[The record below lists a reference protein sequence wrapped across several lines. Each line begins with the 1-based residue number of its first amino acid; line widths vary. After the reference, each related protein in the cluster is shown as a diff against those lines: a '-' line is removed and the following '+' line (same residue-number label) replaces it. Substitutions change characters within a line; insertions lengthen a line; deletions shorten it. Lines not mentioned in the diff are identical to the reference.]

1 MTELTNYTTY
11 NVDIN
16 MIYLYIYITIA
27 LIMSMNQWFGE
38 MEHIKILVARLS
50 TTIIQDRREHHIY
63 KSESN
68 IQLQMMTER
77 INSIETTNKM
87 AIEATS
93 TIINAI
99 IEANY
104 NKLLKIVEATFVLQH
119 DQMNDT
125 LGKLSSIINDEV
137 KATLLTFETE
147 QNAMNNANFTAIE
160 NNQHTINEALNDC
173 IGNLKIKIET
183 GRSELL
189 TGLLDTHKVLKTYIK
204 KQEECNKKMDKIEAK
219 TTNQYNNVL
228 LVQSQTSDQ
237 FATELTKL
245 TVQSDRHTA
254 QNLQNCIQIN
264 DCITMCKDNF
274 IDGFVVIGFQKNK
287 TERFDLTY
295 IHKDLKIFNYK
306 TVVWRG
312 YNYHNASCTK
322 DVIILSKLTR
332 LQLVS
337 IEVSL
342 LIQFTIV
349 DDSNKIISIPKRV
362 AKEGQDC
369 HGRSDTWLKQQIC
382 DARDFKDVLLH
393 LSKLNIKFTY
403 NGEPFLLDY

>member
-16 MIYLYIYITIA
+16 LVYLYIYITIA

-77 INSIETTNKM
+77 INGIETTNKM

-93 TIINAI
+93 AIINAI

-119 DQMNDT
+119 DQVNDT

-137 KATLLTFETE
+137 NATLHTFETE

-173 IGNLKIKIET
+173 IMNLKFKIET

-204 KQEECNKKMDKIEAK
+204 KQEECNKKINKIEAK

-237 FATELTKL
+237 FSTELTKL
-245 TVQSDRHTA
+245 TVQCDRHSA

-274 IDGFVVIGFQKNK
+274 IDGFIVIGFSKISESDTTISIIINKN
-287 TERFDLTY
+287 TTN
-295 IHKDLKIFNYK
+295 FNYTTLK
-306 TVVWRG
+306 LRG
-312 YNYHNASCTK
+312 EGVYNNRPR
-322 DVIILSKLTR
+322 IILSKLSR

-337 IEVSL
+337 IELSL
-342 LIQFTIV
+342 LLQFNIV
-349 DDSNKIISIPKRV
+349 DDTNKIISIPMHV
-362 AKEGQDC
+362 DNMGHDYLNVTN
-369 HGRSDTWLKQQIC
+369 DLKQRIC
-382 DARDFKDVLLH
+382 DARDLKDVLTYLT
-393 LSKLNIKFTY
+393 KLNIKFTCG
-403 NGEPFLLDY
+403 GEPFLLDY